1 MWEHS
6 AVRILDTHDRK
17 MLETGWMALLEVTEN
32 KAGICRV
39 TAGWKKPDLP
49 LEVVRRYWR
58 DVHSPSIAR
67 RAGIWDYRHF
77 QYDPV
82 LTDLFAPVP
91 GIEFSAPEDQQLM
104 WTSDVRYR
112 DDAALA
118 EFGQSPT
125 KDILPGI
132 LGDIDLIVDQ
142 STTYK
147 ALGANAF
154 TYKDATGIATPQG
167 TPVLPTYQLFFRQK
181 GEEAPF
187 FAALTELAQ
196 AWAENLQV
204 LRVRLSLFEVPDME
218 AERKAGYPV
227 KTHPVE
233 RQYQAWI
240 DLVVE
245 TPAAARDL
253 LAARPDLADHVA
265 TLHAYPVTTLC
276 TFNYAGRPTLAGLR
290 GFPAW
295 DALTTLGGFHQ
306 AKPQI
311 LEWMYGNVAN
321 GVTLHGE
328 DRR

>member
-1 MWEHS
+1 MELE
-6 AVRILDTHDRK
+6 RI
-17 MLETGWMALLEVTEN
+17 EN
-32 KAGICRV
+32 QAGICRV
-39 TAGWKKPDLP
+39 TCGWKKKDLP

-67 RAGIWDYRHF
+67 RKGIWDYRHF

-82 LTDLFAPVP
+82 ITNLFAPVD
-91 GIEFSAPEDQQLM
+91 GIQFEAPEGEQLM

-118 EFGQSPT
+118 DFAQSPPPE
-125 KDILPGI
+125 ILPGI
-132 LGDIDLIVDQ
+132 LGDINLIVDQ

-147 ALGANAF
+147 ALGSNAV
-154 TYKDATGIATPQG
+154 TLVDRTKIAQPQG
-167 TPVLPTYQLFFRQK
+167 TPRLPTFQLFFRQR

-187 FAALTELAQ
+187 RAALTALTK
-196 AWAENLQV
+196 AWAKDEKV
-204 LRVRLSLFEVPDME
+204 LRVRLSLFDVPDME

-240 DLVVE
+240 DLVV
-245 TPAAARDL
+245 ADAGAARDL
-253 LAARPDLADHVA
+253 LAAEPSLANHVH

-276 TFNYAGRPTLAGLR
+276 TFNYEGRPTFAGIR

-295 DALTTLGGFHQ
+295 DALTSLGGLHQ
-306 AKPQI
+306 AQPEI
-311 LEWMYGNVAN
+311 LEWMYGDVAK
-321 GVTLHGE
+321 GVTLE
-328 DRR
+328 VAA

>member
-1 MWEHS
+1 MS
-6 AVRILDTHDRK
+6 R
-17 MLETGWMALLEVTEN
+17 LEDIEN

-39 TAGWKKPDLP
+39 TCGWKKPDLP

-67 RAGIWDYRHF
+67 RDGIWDYRHF

-82 LTDLFAPVP
+82 VTDLFAPVD
-91 GIEFSAPEDQQLM
+91 GIDFSAPADEQLM

-112 DDAALA
+112 DDDALA
-118 EFGQSPT
+118 AFGTSPA

-147 ALGANAF
+147 ALGFNAF
-154 TYKDATGIATPQG
+154 TFKDETGIATPQG
-167 TPVLPTYQLFFRQK
+167 TPRLPTWQLFFRQK

-187 FAALTELAQ
+187 RAALTDLAK
-196 AWAENLQV
+196 AWAADPNV
-204 LRVRLSLFEVPDME
+204 LRVRLSLFDVPDME
-218 AERKAGYPV
+218 AERRAGYPV

-240 DLVVE
+240 DLVIE
-245 TPAAARDL
+245 SPAAARDL
-253 LAARPDLADHVA
+253 LTAHPDLAEHVH

-276 TFNYAGRPTLAGLR
+276 TFNYDGRLTLAGLR

-306 AKPQI
+306 AKPEI
-311 LEWMYGNVAN
+311 LEWMYGAVAR

-328 DRR
+328 DAA

>member
-1 MWEHS
+1 MTL
-6 AVRILDTHDRK
+6 AGI
-17 MLETGWMALLEVTEN
+17 EN
-32 KAGICRV
+32 QAGICRV
-39 TAGWKKPDLP
+39 TCGWKKADLP

-82 LTDLFAPVP
+82 ATDLFAPVP
-91 GIEFSAPEDQQLM
+91 EIALTAPDGEQLM

-118 EFGQSPT
+118 RFAQSPPA
-125 KDILPGI
+125 DVLPGI

-147 ALGANAF
+147 ALGTNA
-154 TYKDATGIATPQG
+154 ATLVDRTDTATPMG
-167 TPVLPTYQLFFRQK
+167 KPRRPTYQVFFRQR
-181 GEEAPF
+181 GDEAPF
-187 FAALTELAQ
+187 RAALTALAT
-196 AWAENLQV
+196 AWAEREGV
-204 LRVRLSLFEVPDME
+204 LRVRLSLFDVPDME

-245 TPAAARDL
+245 RDEDARDL
-253 LAARPDLADHVA
+253 LAAYPALADHVH
-265 TLHAYPVTTLC
+265 TVHAYPVTMLC
-276 TFNYAGRPTLAGLR
+276 TFNYAGRPTFAGLR

-295 DALTTLGGFHQ
+295 DALTALGGLHQ
-306 AKPQI
+306 ARPEI
-311 LEWMYGNVAN
+311 LEWMYGDIAR
-321 GVTLHGE
+321 GVTLHGAVQQ
-328 DRR
+328 

>member
-1 MWEHS
+1 
-6 AVRILDTHDRK
+6 
-17 MLETGWMALLEVTEN
+17 MLIETEN
-32 KAGICRV
+32 EAGICRV
-39 TAGWKKPDLP
+39 TCGWKKKELP

-82 LTDLFAPVP
+82 VTDLFAPVA
-91 GIEFSAPEDQQLM
+91 GIDFAAPEGEQLM

-118 EFGQSPT
+118 TFGQSPP

-147 ALGANAF
+147 AVGPNARTF
-154 TYKDATGIATPQG
+154 KDATGLATPQG
-167 TPVLPTYQLFFRQK
+167 TPTRPTFQLFFRQK

-187 FAALTELAQ
+187 FAALTEMAK
-196 AWAENLQV
+196 AWALDPKV
-204 LRVRLSLFEVPDME
+204 VRVRLSLFDVPDME

-245 TPAAARDL
+245 KAEDARDL
-253 LAARPDLADHVA
+253 LTAGPDLAA
-265 TLHAYPVTTLC
+265 TVSTIHAYPVTTLC
-276 TFNYAGRPTLAGLR
+276 TFNYAGKPTLAGLR

-306 AKPQI
+306 ANPEI
-311 LEWMYGNVAN
+311 LEWMYGDVAQ

-328 DRR
+328 DAR